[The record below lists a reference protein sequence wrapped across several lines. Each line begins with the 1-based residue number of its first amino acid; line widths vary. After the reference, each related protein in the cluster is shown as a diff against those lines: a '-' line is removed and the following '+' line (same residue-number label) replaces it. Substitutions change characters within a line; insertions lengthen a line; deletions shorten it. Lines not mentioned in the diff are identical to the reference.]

1 MTPDYTG
8 IYILLGGITL
18 CAVIIATLDWWA
30 QRRHDLARKQGAD
43 VRPYCSI
50 LTA

>member
-18 CAVIIATLDWWA
+18 CAGIITALDWWA
-30 QRRHDLARKQGAD
+30 QRRHDRTHKQG
-43 VRPYCSI
+43 R
-50 LTA
+50 